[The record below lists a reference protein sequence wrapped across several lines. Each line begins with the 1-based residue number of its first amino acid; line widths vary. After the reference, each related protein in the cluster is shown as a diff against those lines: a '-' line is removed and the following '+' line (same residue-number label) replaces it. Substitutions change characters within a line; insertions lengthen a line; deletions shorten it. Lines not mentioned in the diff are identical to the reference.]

1 MKEKIKIIKDNISF
15 SEVPKKFQDNMIY
28 DLAKSMVH
36 SFDEGVYT
44 INTASK
50 DAKTHLKDTVY
61 KYVYYQSSIYGDCVC
76 EIGQEGWRWKKQ
88 LAKLLKAYHKKYDA
102 FGNRRKK

>member
-1 MKEKIKIIKDNISF
+1 MKEKIKIIKDNIPF

-28 DLAKSMVH
+28 DLAKSMVY

-44 INTASK
+44 IKTASK
-50 DAKTHLKDTVY
+50 DAKSHLKDTVY

-76 EIGQEGWRWKKQ
+76 EIGQEGWRWKNK
-88 LAKLLKAYHKKYDA
+88 
-102 FGNRRKK
+102 

>member
-1 MKEKIKIIKDNISF
+1 MKEKIKIIKDNIFF

-44 INTASK
+44 IKTASK
-50 DAKTHLKDTVY
+50 DAKFHLKDTVY
-61 KYVYYQSSIYGDCVC
+61 KYVYYHSSIYGDCVC
-76 EIGQEGWRWKKQ
+76 EIGQESWR
-88 LAKLLKAYHKKYDA
+88 
-102 FGNRRKK
+102 